1 MNNSKAVDV
10 SSETVPADLPLSGA
24 SDTIFALSSA
34 PGRAAIAVVR
44 ISGAT
49 ALDALTAFQVDQPRP
64 RQAHFT
70 RLISPSDGQPLDE
83 AVVIYFAGPA
93 SATGEDSV
101 ELHVHGSRAVIAAA
115 LDVLGSID
123 GFRPAAPGEFAA
135 RAFHNGKL
143 DLTQAE
149 GLADLIDAETDA
161 QRRQAIAQTQ
171 GALLALYEP
180 WRSDLLAAMALT
192 EAAIDFSDENDVA
205 AHAMS
210 DARARVGTLHAKMT
224 AHLADANRGEII
236 RDGLKVVLAGA
247 PNAGKSSLL
256 NALAG
261 RDVAI
266 VTNKAGTTRDV
277 LQVRLDLDGFAAIV
291 ADTAGLRRTEQTIE
305 REGIRR
311 AELEIETAD
320 VVLWLNDAEPS
331 FSSQREMSEKT
342 KVGADVIIVASKRDL
357 ADETHPAWAGLAV
370 STVTGQ
376 GLSSLTR
383 VLADRARE
391 RIEDGA
397 GPPPT
402 TERHRAHLK
411 RAIACLE
418 RYLASDQSLPEIG
431 AEDLRQAAVEIGRLT
446 GRIDP
451 EDVLGAVFGR
461 FCIGK

>member
-1 MNNSKAVDV
+1 
-10 SSETVPADLPLSGA
+10 
-24 SDTIFALSSA
+24 
-34 PGRAAIAVVR
+34 
-44 ISGAT
+44 
-49 ALDALTAFQVDQPRP
+49 
-64 RQAHFT
+64 
-70 RLISPSDGQPLDE
+70 
-83 AVVIYFAGPA
+83 
-93 SATGEDSV
+93 
-101 ELHVHGSRAVIAAA
+101 
-115 LDVLGSID
+115 
-123 GFRPAAPGEFAA
+123 
-135 RAFHNGKL
+135 
-143 DLTQAE
+143 E

-266 VTNKAGTTRDV
+266 VTNEAGTTRDV

-291 ADTAGLRRTEQTIE
+291 ADTAGLRRSEQTIE

-411 RAIACLE
+411 RAIVCLE

-431 AEDLRQAAVEIGRLT
+431 AEDLRQAAAEIGRLT